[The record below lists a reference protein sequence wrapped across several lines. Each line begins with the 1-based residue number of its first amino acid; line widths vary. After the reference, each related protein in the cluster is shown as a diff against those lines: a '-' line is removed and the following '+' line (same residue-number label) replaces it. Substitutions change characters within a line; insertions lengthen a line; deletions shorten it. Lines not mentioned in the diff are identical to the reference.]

1 MRTDERL
8 EQALAPV
15 GLPVKYYEYAGTKD
29 TYIVYNE
36 EYEQPTDFGD
46 NQSQNT
52 MMWWQVHIFAP
63 KAADFRKYKKMAVE
77 ELKESGFTVTDIRT
91 LYEYEKETKTIHVV
105 ICCHMES
112 EE

>member
-8 EQALAPV
+8 EQALVPV

-29 TYIVYNE
+29 TYIIYNE

-52 MMWWQVHIFAP
+52 MMWWQVHVFAP
-63 KAADFRKYKKMAVE
+63 KNTDFRKYKDMTVE
-77 ELKESGFTVTDIRT
+77 ALEKSGFIVTDIRT
-91 LYEYEKETKTIHVV
+91 LYEKETKTIHVV
-105 ICCHMES
+105 IYCHMEES